1 MYKLKKGIKKVK
13 LSKEKASSSPGIC
26 LFGICGLL
34 TTIITLLI
42 GKDKFQENNIIAVMI
57 VGLLIYYFILGLWY
71 LCSWIAFCLFEYTY
85 ITFTDGKLEIHRLIG
100 KNEVLNAEDYTELKV
115 IDVGEIRNEFGFL
128 PIEVTNALV
137 GKYSRSVKILII
149 EHKQELD
156 VPKLEEIT
164 EENEALNENFKVIID
179 DILNKIKTNK
189 KDLYFIRNKAK
200 YFEVLEANKE

>member
-1 MYKLKKGIKKVK
+1 MKKGIKKVK
-13 LSKEKASSSPGIC
+13 LSKEKAASSPGIY
-26 LFGICGLL
+26 LFGMCGLL
-34 TTIITLLI
+34 TTIVTLLI
-42 GKDKFQENNIIAVMI
+42 GKDKFQENNILAVMI

-85 ITFTDGKLEIHRLIG
+85 ITFTDGKIEIHRLIG
-100 KNEVLNAEDYTELKV
+100 KNEVLNAEDYIELKV
-115 IDVGEIRNEFGFL
+115 INVDEIRNEFGFL

-137 GKYSRSVKILII
+137 DKYSKNVKILVI

-156 VPKLEEIT
+156 VPKLEKIT
-164 EENEALNENFKVIID
+164 EENEELDENFKAMLD
-179 DILNKIKTNK
+179 DIIHKIKINK